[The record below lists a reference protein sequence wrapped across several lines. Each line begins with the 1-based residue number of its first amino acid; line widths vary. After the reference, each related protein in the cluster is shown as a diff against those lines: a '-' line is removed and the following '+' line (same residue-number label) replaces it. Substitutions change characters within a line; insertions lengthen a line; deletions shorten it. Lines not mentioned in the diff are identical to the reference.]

1 MAGGHIVSR
10 NHQKSVAGRLVAAA
24 RLYRSRVG
32 SALGPVGLHAG
43 QEGILYALADA
54 DGQSMTDLAGALGV
68 QPPTVTKMVGRLAA
82 QGYVQR
88 RASKTDA
95 RQAQV
100 FLTSGG
106 RKALNGLDEIIDGVE
121 ETALSGING
130 KDRKKLRSL
139 LRQVADNLDGGGAGD
154 DADTE

>member
-1 MAGGHIVSR
+1 MSR

-24 RLYRSRVG
+24 RLYRARVG
-32 SALGPVGLHAG
+32 TALGPVGLHAG
-43 QEGILYALADA
+43 QEAILYALADA
-54 DGQSMTDLAGALGV
+54 DGQSMTDLAVALGV

-100 FLTSGG
+100 FLTGAG
-106 RKALNGLDEIIDGVE
+106 RKALGGLDELLDDVE
-121 ETALSGING
+121 ATALAGING

-139 LRQVADNLDGGGAGD
+139 LRQVAENLEGSADEPDAGAVN
-154 DADTE
+154 